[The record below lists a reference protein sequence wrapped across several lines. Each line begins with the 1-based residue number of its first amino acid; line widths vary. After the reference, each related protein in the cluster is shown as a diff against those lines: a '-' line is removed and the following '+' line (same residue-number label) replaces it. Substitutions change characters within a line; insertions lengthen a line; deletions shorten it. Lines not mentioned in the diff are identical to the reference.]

1 MLTCRSVLE
10 SCVPSVIMGWFDI
23 AVAVLVGLLSLLTWR
38 RYLSTISDIPGP
50 FLASFTRL
58 WHMMIILEG
67 DQNLELIR
75 LHEKHGNDRRLCT

>member
-1 MLTCRSVLE
+1 
-10 SCVPSVIMGWFDI
+10 MGWFDI

-38 RYLSTISDIPGP
+38 RYFSTISDIPGP

-58 WHMMIILEG
+58 WHMMRILEG

-75 LHEKHGNDRRLCT
+75 LHEKHGSDLRLCT